1 MSIATTT
8 TAATGTASTEPI
20 GTGTIGTGT
29 TEAPIPVE
37 TGWETA
43 PGLLD
48 GAKTLTLTAEQCNLA
63 YWLRGV
69 AQGTLLGRAET
80 GYDATALT
88 PDHMR
93 EPGPLRDALILE
105 LGFRSVAEEK
115 ATRILAHYVANAP
128 GVPEL
133 EFYATQLIDEARH
146 SRVFRQ
152 HLVDLG
158 IPQDRLLPYIDEISA
173 EYTAQVLD
181 PVERFAL
188 KVARDDADFPGAVAV
203 FAIIIEGVLAPAAEL
218 SERKWDRLDPAASQ
232 IARGAAIDEIRH
244 LTVGSSIIRE
254 HLLAHPEYRPRLAE
268 ILRAGRALWDEI
280 PDRPFVMHR
289 EELFQQG
296 MAEHRQLL
304 AGYEV
309 WPGQPILETTPQQ
322 RYDIAE
328 QWTDEMAAVRMAY
341 MGIEDELEPR

>member
-1 MSIATTT
+1 MSIATT
-8 TAATGTASTEPI
+8 APARIGTA
-20 GTGTIGTGT
+20 
-29 TEAPIPVE
+29 EAPIPDE

-48 GAKTLTLTAEQCNLA
+48 GAKTLTLTADQCNLA

-80 GYDATALT
+80 GYDASAPT
-88 PDHMR
+88 PAWMR
-93 EPGPLRDALILE
+93 EPGPLREALILE

-128 GVPEL
+128 GIPEL

-158 IPQDRLLPYIDEISA
+158 VPQERLLPYIAEISA
-173 EYTAQVLD
+173 DYTAQVLD
-181 PVERFAL
+181 PVEQFAL
-188 KVARDDADFPGAVAV
+188 RVARDDADFPGAVAV

-254 HLLAHPEYRPRLAE
+254 HLLEHPEYRPRLAE
-268 ILRAGRALWDEI
+268 ILHAGRVLWDEI
-280 PDRPFVMHR
+280 PDKPFVMYR
-289 EELFQQG
+289 EELFQTG
-296 MAEHRQLL
+296 MAEHRELL
-304 AGYEV
+304 ADYEV
-309 WPGQPILETTPQQ
+309 WPGQRILATTPQQ

-341 MGIEDELEPR
+341 MGIEDELELG

>member
-1 MSIATTT
+1 MSIATTDAPT
-8 TAATGTASTEPI
+8 TGIAES
-20 GTGTIGTGT
+20 
-29 TEAPIPVE
+29 PIPEE
-37 TGWETA
+37 TGWDTA

-69 AQGTLLGRAET
+69 AQGTLLGRAQT
-80 GYDATALT
+80 GYDAAAIT
-88 PDHMR
+88 PAHMR

-115 ATRILAHYVANAP
+115 ATRILAHYVDVAP
-128 GVPEL
+128 GIPEM

-146 SRVFRQ
+146 SRIFRQ

-158 IPQDRLLPYIDEISA
+158 IPQERLLPHIAEISA

-181 PVERFAL
+181 PVVDFTL
-188 KVARDDADFPGAVAV
+188 KVVRDQRDFAGAVVV

-254 HLLAHPEYRPRLAE
+254 HLIAHPEYRPRLAE
-268 ILRAGRALWDEI
+268 ILHAGRVLWDEI
-280 PDRPFVMHR
+280 PDRPFVMYR

-296 MAEHRQLL
+296 MAQHRELL
-304 AGYEV
+304 EGYEV
-309 WPGQPILETTPQQ
+309 WPGQQILQTTPQQ

-341 MGIEDELEPR
+341 MGIEDELEKQ

>member
-1 MSIATTT
+1 MTLPAI
-8 TAATGTASTEPI
+8 E
-20 GTGTIGTGT
+20 
-29 TEAPIPVE
+29 ELIPPE
-37 TGWETA
+37 TCFQTA

-48 GAKTLTLTAEQCNLA
+48 GAKTLTLTAQQCNLA

-69 AQGTLLGRAET
+69 AQGTLIGRAVT
-80 GYDATALT
+80 GYDATAIT
-88 PDHMR
+88 PGYMR
-93 EPGPLRDALILE
+93 EPGPLREALILE
-105 LGFRSVAEEK
+105 LGFRSVAEER

-128 GVPEL
+128 GIPEL

-146 SRVFRQ
+146 SRVFRG
-152 HLVDLG
+152 HVVDLG
-158 IPQDRLLPYIDEISA
+158 VPADRLLRTIDELAA
-173 EYTAQVLD
+173 EYTAQVLA
-181 PVERFAL
+181 PVEAFAL
-188 KVARDDADFPGAVAV
+188 RVARDETDFPGAVAV
-203 FAIIIEGVLAPAAEL
+203 FTIIIEGVLAPAAEL
-218 SERKWDRLDPAASQ
+218 SERKWDRLDPAAAQ

-268 ILRAGRALWDEI
+268 ILRDGRALWGEI

-296 MAEHRQLL
+296 MREHPELL

-309 WPGQPILETTPQQ
+309 WPGQLLLETTPEQ

-341 MGIEDELEPR
+341 MGIQDEMEPR

>member
-1 MSIATTT
+1 MAMTSPAI
-8 TAATGTASTEPI
+8 E
-20 GTGTIGTGT
+20 
-29 TEAPIPVE
+29 ELIPSE
-37 TGWETA
+37 TGFQTA

-69 AQGTLLGRAET
+69 AQGTLQGRAIT
-80 GYDATALT
+80 GYDATAIT
-88 PDHMR
+88 PDYMR
-93 EPGPLRDALILE
+93 EPGPLREALILE

-128 GVPEL
+128 GIPEL

-146 SRVFRQ
+146 SRVFRG

-158 IPQDRLLPYIDEISA
+158 IRADRLLRTIDEMAA
-173 EYTAQVLD
+173 EYTAQVLA
-181 PVERFAL
+181 PVEAFAMR
-188 KVARDDADFPGAVAV
+188 VARDEADFPGAVAV
-203 FAIIIEGVLAPAAEL
+203 FTIIIEGVLAPAAEL
-218 SERKWDRLDPAASQ
+218 SERKWDRLDPAAGQ

-254 HLLAHPEYRPRLAE
+254 YLLAHPEYRPRLAG
-268 ILRAGRALWDEI
+268 ILRDGRALWDEI

-289 EELFQQG
+289 EELFQKG
-296 MAEHRQLL
+296 MREHSELL
-304 AGYEV
+304 ADYEV
-309 WPGQPILETTPQQ
+309 WPGQLLLETTPEQ

-328 QWTDEMAAVRMAY
+328 RWTDEMAAVRIAY
-341 MGIEDELEPR
+341 MGIQDEMEPR

>member
-1 MSIATTT
+1 MSIAT
-8 TAATGTASTEPI
+8 AAP
-20 GTGTIGTGT
+20 GT
-29 TEAPIPVE
+29 THGPIPEE

-80 GYDATALT
+80 GYDATAIT
-88 PDHMR
+88 PAHMR

-115 ATRILAHYVANAP
+115 ATRLLAHYVDVAP
-128 GVPEL
+128 GIAEM

-158 IPQDRLLPYIDEISA
+158 IPQERLLPHIAEISA

-181 PVERFAL
+181 PVVDFTLQVVRDQRDFA
-188 KVARDDADFPGAVAV
+188 GAVVV

-254 HLLAHPEYRPRLAE
+254 HLIAHPEYRPRLAE
-268 ILRAGRALWDEI
+268 ILAAGRQLWDEI
-280 PDRPFVMHR
+280 PDRPFVMYR

-296 MAEHRQLL
+296 MAQHRELL
-304 AGYEV
+304 EGYEV

-341 MGIEDELEPR
+341 MGIEDELGTR

>member
-1 MSIATTT
+1 MTSSVID
-8 TAATGTASTEPI
+8 G
-20 GTGTIGTGT
+20 
-29 TEAPIPVE
+29 PIPTE
-37 TGWETA
+37 TCFSTA

-48 GAKTLTLTAEQCNLA
+48 GAKTLTLTAQQCNLA

-69 AQGTLLGRAET
+69 AQGTLLGRAVT
-80 GYDATALT
+80 GYDATAIT

-93 EPGPLRDALILE
+93 EPGPLREALILE
-105 LGFRSVAEEK
+105 LGLRSVAEEK

-128 GVPEL
+128 GIPEL

-146 SRVFRQ
+146 SRVFRG

-158 IPQDRLLPYIDEISA
+158 VPADRLLATIDDLAA

-181 PVERFAL
+181 PVEAFAL
-188 KVARDDADFPGAVAV
+188 RVARDEADFPGAVAV
-203 FAIIIEGVLAPAAEL
+203 FTIIIEGVLAPAAEL

-254 HLLAHPEYRPRLAE
+254 HLLAHPGYRPRLAE
-268 ILRAGRALWDEI
+268 ILRDGRALWDEI

-289 EELFQQG
+289 EELFQRG
-296 MAEHRQLL
+296 MKEHAELL

-309 WPGQPILETTPQQ
+309 WPGQLLLDTTPEQ

-341 MGIEDELEPR
+341 MGLQDEMEPR

>member
-1 MSIATTT
+1 MTTT
-8 TAATGTASTEPI
+8 TITTTVAAQPAAVSG
-20 GTGTIGTGT
+20 
-29 TEAPIPVE
+29 PIPE
-37 TGWETA
+37 EAGWETA
-43 PGLLD
+43 PTLLD
-48 GAKTLTLTAEQCNLA
+48 GAKTLTLTAERCNLA

-80 GYDATALT
+80 GYDATAVT
-88 PDHMR
+88 PHHMR
-93 EPGPLRDALILE
+93 EPGPLREALILE

-128 GVPEL
+128 GIAEL
-133 EFYATQLIDEARH
+133 EFYATQLMDEARH
-146 SRVFRQ
+146 SRIFRQ

-158 IPQDRLLPYIDEISA
+158 VPQDRLLTTIEQLSA

-188 KVARDDADFPGAVAV
+188 RVARDEADFPGAVAV
-203 FAIIIEGVLAPAAEL
+203 FAIVIEGVLAPAAEL

-268 ILRAGRALWDEI
+268 ILEAGRQLWDEV
-280 PDRPFVMHR
+280 PDRPFVMYR

-296 MAEHRQLL
+296 MAEHRELL
-304 AGYEV
+304 EGYEV
-309 WPGQPILETTPQQ
+309 WPGRLLLETTAEE

-328 QWTDEMAAVRMAY
+328 RWTDEMAAVRMAY
-341 MGIEDELEPR
+341 MGIQDQPETR

>member
-1 MSIATTT
+1 
-8 TAATGTASTEPI
+8 
-20 GTGTIGTGT
+20 
-29 TEAPIPVE
+29 
-37 TGWETA
+37 
-43 PGLLD
+43 
-48 GAKTLTLTAEQCNLA
+48 
-63 YWLRGV
+63 V

-80 GYDATALT
+80 GYDAGAIT

-93 EPGPLRDALILE
+93 EPGPLREALILE

-115 ATRILAHYVANAP
+115 ATRILAHYVDVAP
-128 GVPEL
+128 GIPEM

-158 IPQDRLLPYIDEISA
+158 IPQDRLLPHIAEISA

-181 PVERFAL
+181 PVVDFTL
-188 KVARDDADFPGAVAV
+188 KVVRDERDFAGAVVV

-254 HLLAHPEYRPRLAE
+254 HLIEHPEYRPRLAE
-268 ILRAGRALWDEI
+268 ILHAGRVLWDEI
-280 PDRPFVMHR
+280 PDRPFVMYR

-296 MAEHRQLL
+296 MAQHRELL
-304 AGYEV
+304 DGYEV

-341 MGIEDELEPR
+341 MGIEDELEKQ